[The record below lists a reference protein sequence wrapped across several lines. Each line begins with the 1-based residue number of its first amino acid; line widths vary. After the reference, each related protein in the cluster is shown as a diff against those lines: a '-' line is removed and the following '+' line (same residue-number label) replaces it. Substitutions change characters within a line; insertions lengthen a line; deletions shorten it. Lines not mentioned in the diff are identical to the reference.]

1 MADDAA
7 DRRAGPAD
15 ASGAEAGPDPG
26 ADPRAR
32 AWALKDACYQAWH
45 TAPPRARSSAD
56 ALADLA
62 RAAPHDSELQA
73 LAAWTEGIAVLTE
86 GRLGDALAQLE
97 TAQSRFAMRGDGQ
110 HAAEAQVPQMVVLA
124 MLGRNAEA
132 MQRGTSALA
141 QFAAVGDERSAGKIE
156 VNLGTMLSRQD
167 RHAEAADH
175 FRRAAVRFARA
186 GDVEGSIMADGAL
199 GNALTWQYRLDEA
212 LRIFERGRMRAQAR
226 GFPILLA
233 QMHQGLGRI
242 ALNRGRWHR
251 ALRELAEASRLLTD
265 AGAPPPRIVEAEAA
279 LADAYLGVN
288 LLAEAVA
295 VYDRVIAAARAMQAP
310 TEEAWAMLHRARAH
324 GRLGEH
330 ATAIEGLARAAT
342 LFAAAGNQPLLG
354 LVALVRGRSELA
366 TGDAAA
372 AATSAAAA
380 LAALDGSGIAGWQL
394 DARALQAQSML
405 AQGDGA
411 GAGRGFAAVL
421 ADAGDLPQIAL
432 QCHAGLGTLAWQAG
446 DLRRARR
453 ALEAALDAVDRERAA
468 LPADEF
474 RSAVAAEAE
483 LAHRQLVEVALAEG
497 DSAQLLAD
505 LERGRSRA
513 LMLSLHD
520 DATAGTPA
528 AGSTRLAW
536 LREQW
541 RQAMAEGDAD
551 RVPAL
556 AQQVQG
562 LEHDL
567 LEAHRRAQLQTTGG
581 RSQAAGAL
589 DVDALQQAL
598 GDASALVVYH
608 LLPGRLVACVVTGDA
623 VRHASWAVD
632 DLAERVRALRFQ
644 LDALRFG
651 GHALQR
657 HGVQL
662 LTRARRHLQALHD
675 QVWAPLQPLLGGR
688 TQVVLVPHHELHYVP
703 FAALHDG
710 ARWLVQTH
718 RLGLAPSASVWLAHR
733 RAAASAGER
742 LLAFGVGGQALP
754 QVARELE
761 AVCAH
766 FGSDALVFS
775 EEKATRAALW
785 AEAPGADLLHLACHG
800 RFRADNPAFSSLQLG
815 DGPLPLQDLRGL
827 RLRARL
833 VVLSACETGLSRLA
847 PGDEVLGLVRAFTLA
862 GAGAVVASLWPVDDA
877 ASADLIERFYA
888 GLRAGADIAAALQAA
903 QAEAAAAG
911 AHPFH
916 WAAFQAYGHA
926 QEAPLQAR

>member
-1 MADDAA
+1 VADAAA
-7 DRRAGPAD
+7 DRPAGSRD
-15 ASGAEAGPDPG
+15 ASGAEAGPGPA
-26 ADPRAR
+26 ADARSR

-45 TAPPRARSSAD
+45 TAPPRARDAAD
-56 ALADLA
+56 ALAALA
-62 RAAPHDSELQA
+62 RAAPLDTELQA

-86 GRLGDALAQLE
+86 GRLGDALAPLE

-124 MLGRNAEA
+124 MLGRDAEA
-132 MQRGTSALA
+132 MQRGASALA

-167 RHAEAADH
+167 RHAGAAEH

-186 GDVEGSIMADGAL
+186 GDAEGSIMADGAL

-251 ALRELAEASRLLTD
+251 ALRELAEACRLLTD

-295 VYDRVIAAARAMQAP
+295 VYDRVIAAAQAMQAP
-310 TEEAWAMLHRARAH
+310 TEEAWAVLQRARA
-324 GRLGEH
+324 
-330 ATAIEGLARAAT
+330 LARMGRHTDALDGFERARDRYE
-342 LFAAAGNQPLLG
+342 AAGNRPTLG
-354 LVALVRGRSELA
+354 VVTIARGRSELA

-372 AATSAAAA
+372 ASASAAEA

-394 DARALQAQSML
+394 EARALQAQALL

-411 GAGRGFAAVL
+411 GAGQGFAAVL

-432 QCHAGLGTLAWQAG
+432 QCHAGLGTLAWRAG

-505 LERGRSRA
+505 LERGQSRA
-513 LMLSLHD
+513 LALSLGD
-520 DATAGTPA
+520 DAAAGA
-528 AGSTRLAW
+528 AATGSTRLAW

-556 AQQVQG
+556 AQQVQA

-567 LEAHRRAQLQTTGG
+567 LEAHRRAQLQAAGG
-581 RSQAAGAL
+581 GSDASGAL
-589 DVDALQQAL
+589 DTDALQRAL
-598 GDASALVVYH
+598 GAATALVVYH

-623 VRHASWAVD
+623 VRHAAWPVD
-632 DLAERVRALRFQ
+632 DLAERVHALRFQ

-657 HGVQL
+657 HGAQL
-662 LTRARRHLQALHD
+662 LARVRRHLQGLHER
-675 QVWAPLQPLLGGR
+675 VWAPLQPLLGGR
-688 TQVVLVPHHELHYVP
+688 TQVVVVPHHTLHYVP

-710 ARWLVQTH
+710 TQWLVQTH
-718 RLGLAPSASVWLAHR
+718 RLGLASSASVWLAHR
-733 RAAASAGER
+733 RTAPSAGER

-754 QVARELE
+754 QVARELA

-766 FGSDALVFS
+766 FGEGARIFRED
-775 EEKATRAALW
+775 KATRAALW
-785 AEAPGADLLHLACHG
+785 AEAPAADLLHLACHG

-862 GAGAVVASLWPVDDA
+862 GAGAVLASLWPVDDA
-877 ASADLIERFYA
+877 ASADLIDRFYA
-888 GLRAGADIAAALQAA
+888 GLRAGDDIVTALQAA

-926 QEAPLQAR
+926 QGAPPRTR